1 MAVRVFAA
9 TLLGASA
16 HPVEVEVDLLRR
28 LPSVSIVG
36 LPASAVRESA
46 ERVRSAIAAS
56 EREFPRK
63 RVVIN
68 LAPADIRKEGTAFDL
83 PMALGIL
90 AANGDIDPDTLED
103 ILAVGELSLAGA
115 LRPIRGALPLALLA
129 RDLGR
134 TLILPRS
141 CAAQAAL
148 VPDVTVLCADTLVDV
163 LDHLSG
169 TRPLQAATP
178 ADATVAPID
187 ADMADVRGQPVARR
201 AIEIAAAGGHHV
213 LFTGPPGCGKTMLSK
228 RFPSILPPMSFDEA
242 LDVTR
247 VYSAAGLLD
256 DEQGLLRSRP
266 FRAPHHSVSAAGLI
280 GDRSLRPGEV
290 SLAHHG
296 VLFLDEATEFPRSV
310 LDVLREPV
318 EEGRVRL
325 TRASGTVEYPAEM
338 MLVMAANPCP
348 CGRRGTSAA
357 CTCTDNDVQRYQRRL
372 SGPLLDRIDL
382 HVPLQPVGAEDL
394 LSKVKGESSS
404 AVRQR
409 VVAARTRQTQRGQG
423 CTNGRLAVHQL
434 SQPTGQARTLMLQA
448 MQLHGMSG
456 RGVHRILRVAR
467 TIADLA
473 SSETVEPIHLAEALG
488 FRTQDV
494 TA

>member
-56 EREFPRK
+56 DREFPRK

-68 LAPADIRKEGTAFDL
+68 LAPADVRKEGTAFDL

-90 AANGDIDPDTLED
+90 AADGDIDPDSLED

-148 VPDVTVLCADTLVDV
+148 VPDVTVLCADTLLDV

-169 TRPLQAATP
+169 IRPLQAATP
-178 ADATVAPID
+178 PDATVAPIE

-228 RFPSILPPMSFDEA
+228 RFPSILPPMSFDES

-256 DEQGLLRSRP
+256 DAQGLLRRRP

-280 GDRSLRPGEV
+280 GDRTLRPGEV

-382 HVPLQPVGAEDL
+382 HVPLQPVGAVDL
-394 LSKVKGESSS
+394 LSQEKGESS
-404 AVRQR
+404 ADVRTR
-409 VVAARTRQTQRGQG
+409 VIAARKRQAARGQG

-434 SQPTGQARTLMLQA
+434 PQPTGHARTLMLQA

-473 SSETVEPIHLAEALG
+473 SCDSVEPIHLAEALG

-494 TA
+494 SA